1 MSARKRFGLMPFFK
15 ITLIAFFMMSTVFAV
30 DTSDKADIK
39 TAIISTASGS
49 CETNNLMFSA
59 MKFYKIPLNEKYEN
73 YDVYLR
79 VILFFAADQSLSLR
93 LTKQALLGCQTTSS
107 GEELCSFR
115 PLEDQW
121 SKRSYHISENILI
134 PGFGDIELSDPT
146 NLNRGFNLTFHGN
159 FPGQTFPGGMVL
171 VNFNHEGKN
180 TAFICK

>member
-1 MSARKRFGLMPFFK
+1 MRFFSL
-15 ITLIAFFMMSTVFAV
+15 ILIAVFIFGNAHA
-30 DTSDKADIK
+30 SDLK
-39 TAIISTASGS
+39 TAIISTSQGS
-49 CETNNLMFSA
+49 CETNNLMFTA

-73 YDVYLR
+73 YDVFLR

-107 GEELCSFR
+107 GDQLCSYQ

-121 SKRSYHISENILI
+121 IKTRYEINDQITVPDLGI
-134 PGFGDIELSDPT
+134 IQLLNPND
-146 NLNRGFNLTFHGN
+146 LNRGFSLKFQNS
-159 FPGQTFPGGMVL
+159 FPGQVFPGGMVL